1 MLNLKSMI
9 SFLDLKKI
17 NDSFEPGLRNAIEG
31 VLRSGWYLLGN
42 EVKTF
47 EQQYGAFI
55 GSRHCIAVANGLDAL
70 RLILR
75 SYLEMKVMKE
85 GDEIIVPANTF
96 IASILA
102 ITENHLKPV
111 FAEPDVN
118 TFNIDIN
125 LIEKHITPRTKG
137 IMVVHLYGRACWSEE
152 LENLAKKFNL
162 RIIEDNAQAVGAI
175 VNINDHGKIQGR
187 RTGSLGNAAGHSFYP
202 GKNLGAIGDG
212 GAVTTDDEDL
222 ARILRSIANY
232 GSSRK
237 YIHEYPGLNS
247 RLDEVQAAI
256 LKVKLPRLDTDNLIR
271 RKIARFYHEN
281 IVNPEILLPGNSCPF
296 TSGKASGISITDA
309 LDNVWHLFVIRHP
322 NRDKLQAYLY
332 DNGIQTLIH
341 YPVPPHKQKAYPE
354 YNERVFPVTEQI
366 HREVLSL
373 PISPVLS
380 ENEAGFVAEA
390 LNKYKG

>member
-1 MLNLKSMI
+1 MI

-17 NDSFEPGLRNAIEG
+17 NDSFEPGLSNAFEG
-31 VLRSGWYLLGN
+31 VLKSGWYLLGN
-42 EVKTF
+42 EVSSF
-47 EQQYGAFI
+47 EKQYGSFI
-55 GSRHCIAVANGLDAL
+55 GSGNCIAVANGLDAL

-75 SYLEMKVMKE
+75 SYIEMKVMKE

-118 TFNIDIN
+118 TFNIDIS
-125 LIEKHITPRTKG
+125 LIEKYITPRTKG

-175 VNINDHGKIQGR
+175 VNINDHGKIRGR

-222 ARILRSIANY
+222 ARILRSMANY

-256 LKVKLPRLDTDNLIR
+256 LKVKLPRLDTDNQIR
-271 RKIARFYHEN
+271 RNIARFYHEN
-281 IVNPEILLPGNSCPF
+281 IVNPEILLPGKNYPCTYNK
-296 TSGKASGISITDA
+296 TSGINITEA
-309 LDNVWHLFVIRHP
+309 LDNVWHLFVIRYS

-341 YPVPPHKQKAYPE
+341 YPVPPHKQRAYSE
-354 YNERVFPVTEQI
+354 FNEKVFPVTEQI

-380 ENEAGFVAEA
+380 ESEAGFVAEA